1 MFDLRA
7 AYRLRDSELNA
18 TTAQPR
24 HASTEV
30 LEAAFDTSRDPDL
43 QKIEQQLRKVNVFFT
58 LSKNHLYHKSNRGD
72 VVKEAELCSEIIN
85 DLGYQLHIQPGIFE
99 RPSFAL
105 KGTKGLVLQ
114 KLNNDLRIFFS
125 V

>member
-7 AYRLRDSELNA
+7 AYRLRDSEL
-18 TTAQPR
+18 Q
-24 HASTEV
+24 STV
-30 LEAAFDTSRDPDL
+30 QTPAVANVPLEAAFDQTRDPDL

-72 VVKEAELCSEIIN
+72 VVKEAELCSEILN

-99 RPSFAL
+99 RSSFAL

>member
-7 AYRLRDSELNA
+7 AYRLRDSEFRS
-18 TTAQPR
+18 TTQAA
-24 HASTEV
+24 HAEAKAP
-30 LEAAFDTSRDPDL
+30 LEAAFDQQRDPEL

-72 VVKEAELCSEIIN
+72 VVREAETCSEVLN
-85 DLGYQLHIQPGIFE
+85 DLGYQLHIQPNIFE
-99 RPSFAL
+99 RSSFAL
-105 KGTKGLVLQ
+105 KGVKGIVLQ

>member
-7 AYRLRDSELNA
+7 AYRLRDSEF
-18 TTAQPR
+18 
-24 HASTEV
+24 HSTV
-30 LEAAFDTSRDPDL
+30 QAPVADKAPLEAAFDQQRDPEL
-43 QKIEQQLRKVNVFFT
+43 QKIEQQLRKCNVFFT

-72 VVKEAELCSEIIN
+72 VVKEAELCSEVLN
-85 DLGYQLHIQPGIFE
+85 DLGYQLHIQPGIFD
-99 RPSFAL
+99 RSSFAL